1 MYPASGA
8 VGPEAPEG
16 TTELVG
22 RLRKVRGGTGE
33 PSDGRRCGVW
43 VVHQRRRRRNSQA
56 SHVGAYCTRSA
67 FNRRWGSR
75 PPKRAISRRNVRCA
89 VCEVLCSVRGGA
101 DEGCAGGKQHS
112 LCAPEE

>member
-33 PSDGRRCGVW
+33 PSDGRRGGVW
-43 VVHQRRRRRNSQA
+43 VVHQRRRRKAARQA
-56 SHVGAYCTRSA
+56 TSGPTAHVVRS
-67 FNRRWGSR
+67 
-75 PPKRAISRRNVRCA
+75 I
-89 VCEVLCSVRGGA
+89 
-101 DEGCAGGKQHS
+101 AGGVVVVKKRVDHGS
-112 LCAPEE
+112 ALRAGRA